1 VLCEAEQHLNQLDLE
16 PGCDL
21 DEVKKS
27 YRSLSFIW
35 HPDRQPERYST
46 LAKAKMQRL
55 NAAHAYFCAQPEM
68 LADDD
73 VEKMVECQ
81 TKEDNA
87 SYRAHSSSCVRCHGS
102 GLVAKEIGRVGQFEY
117 EDCCVCKGSGKI
129 VIDERNLCKDCTGAG
144 LDPSLSSSDRERWI
158 DGELQKRGWFDRHLN
173 PLEYKRLWLRYHKEH
188 LICSSCNGAG
198 YFFYRPDERKGERR
212 TSSAADFLRE
222 LGEGGEFRKKERRKA

>member
-1 VLCEAEQHLNQLDLE
+1 MLCEAEQHLNQLDLE
-16 PGCDL
+16 PGCDI
-21 DEVKKS
+21 DDVKKS

-55 NAAHAYFCAQPEM
+55 NAAHAYFCSNPEM

-73 VEKMVECQ
+73 VEKIADCESE
-81 TKEDNA
+81 KEEPG
-87 SYRAHSSSCVRCHGS
+87 YRAYSASCVRCHGS

-117 EDCCVCKGSGKI
+117 EDCCVCKGSGKV

-144 LDPSLSSSDRERWI
+144 LDPSLSSSDREEWI
-158 DGELQKRGWFDRHLN
+158 EAELQKRGWFDRHLN

-188 LICSSCNGAG
+188 LICSSCNGSG

-212 TSSAADFLRE
+212 MSSAADFLRE
-222 LGEGGEFRKKERRKA
+222 LGKSGEYRKKERRKA